1 MVLEI
6 ELSRTTQQTVPDL
19 VSTGIPGLDEV
30 LGGGLPRHHPYL
42 VYGDAGT
49 GKTTM
54 GLHFLMEGVRAG
66 ESALLVTLGETTADL
81 RVIAASHGWSLEGV
95 RIFELAPA
103 TAAQQ
108 LEEQQTIFPTAEVE
122 LNEMT
127 DEIIEV
133 LREMRPER
141 VVFDSVTEIRL
152 MADAPYRYRRQI
164 LALSN
169 VLEEIQATVLFTQRE
184 VRSWGDRVLDS
195 LVHGIIYLERR
206 VPEYGTAQRRLDV
219 SKLRGMNYPG
229 GWHDYRILPGG
240 ISVFPRIQL
249 AESHQEH
256 ASWNRLSGGLP
267 ELDRLLGGGLEMG
280 TSSLIVGASGTGKS
294 SIAGL
299 YLYSALQK
307 GIPSAMFIFDER
319 PETLYK
325 RSDDLGIPLRPF
337 VEKGQL
343 LVRQV
348 ETGEISAGEFAY
360 HIRELVE
367 IQGVRL
373 LVIDSL
379 TGYQRAV
386 QEEKELMNQMH
397 DLVNYLSHHGVLSI
411 LIVTN
416 HGLLAQ
422 GMEQDL
428 DMSYL
433 ADTVLLMRHF
443 EANGTLRQAISVVK
457 KRHGEHEK
465 AIREV
470 QVRPGGVQIGEPLT
484 RFHGVLTGNPV
495 YEGSVDFLLDTGEP
509 DTDRS

>member
-1 MVLEI
+1 MSKV
-6 ELSRTTQQTVPDL
+6 TQQTVPEL
-19 VSTGIPGLDEV
+19 VSTGIAGLDEV
-30 LGGGLPRHHPYL
+30 LGGGLPRHHSYL

-54 GLHFLMEGVRAG
+54 GLQFLMEGARSG

-81 RVIAASHGWSLEGV
+81 RDIAASHGWSLEGV
-95 RIFELAPA
+95 RIYELAPA
-103 TAAQQ
+103 NAAKQ

-133 LREMRPER
+133 LREMQPER

-152 MADAPYRYRRQI
+152 MADAPLRYRRQI

-169 VLEEIQATVLFTQRE
+169 VLQEIQATVLFTQRE
-184 VRSWGDRVLDS
+184 ARQWGDRVLDS
-195 LVHGIIYLERR
+195 LVHGIIYLERQ
-206 VPEYGTAQRRLDV
+206 VPEYGSAKRRLDV
-219 SKLRGMNYPG
+219 SKLRGMHYSG

-240 ISVFPRIQL
+240 ISVFPRTQL
-249 AESHQEH
+249 TESHQEH

-280 TSSLIVGASGTGKS
+280 TSSLILGASGTGKS

-299 YLYSALQK
+299 YLYSALQQ

-325 RSDDLGIPLRPF
+325 RSNDLGVPLKPF
-337 VEKGQL
+337 VENGKL

-360 HIRELVE
+360 YIRDLVKTH
-367 IQGVRL
+367 GVRL

-386 QEEKELMNQMH
+386 QEETELMNQMH
-397 DLVNYLSHHGVLSI
+397 DLLNFLSHHGVLSI
-411 LIVTN
+411 LIVTH

-422 GMEQDL
+422 GIEQNL

-457 KRHGEHEK
+457 KRHGEYEK
-465 AIREV
+465 TIREV
-470 QVRPGGVQIGEPLT
+470 QIRAGGVRIGEPLT
-484 RFHGVLTGNPV
+484 KFRGVLTGNPV
-495 YEGSVDFLLDTGEP
+495 YEGNVQSLLDVGES